1 MECCCC
7 DDIRAALDWV
17 FTPDGDTLPRGDRMR
32 VVTVSRLAPRK
43 RVSAL
48 LRALARAQVLLGPD
62 VRIEPTIIGDGPQR
76 GATERTARRL
86 GVPARFTGRL
96 PLEGIREVFAT
107 ADAFGQASV
116 LESFGIAA
124 LEART
129 FGLPVVARVQAGTS
143 EFIHDGIEGLLAELD
158 LTRLARHK
166 AFTLS
171 GGERRRLEITRA
183 LSFGLL
189 DILTLPAR
197 QGIAERRI
205 EQSQLKLTGEVL
217 DQVTKVRQAWV
228 RAVAAQQKLTYAQQV
243 YEAAEAGAELAR
255 RMQSAGN
262 FNRLNRAREQ
272 AFYGDAAAR
281 LAAASHEVTSS
292 REEIARLLGL
302 DESQTR
308 MVKLPARLPD
318 LPKQALEPAAV
329 GAMASKARLDIRLA
343 QSALQ
348 AAGKAQGLGNLTSF
362 TDIELTA
369 LRGTKTDSAAGTR
382 TDSRGYEIGLRLPI
396 FDWGGMQR
404 DAWSARTLAAAN
416 QYEATVRAAGSSLRE
431 SYSAYRTAYDIAR
444 QYRDEIV
451 PVRKV
456 ISDENQLRYNGMI
469 IGVFELLADARDQV
483 NTVTSAINAE
493 QQFWLAD
500 AALQSSLMGR
510 PMNAPLTV
518 TTSAPSGGSAGH

>member
-1 MECCCC
+1 MSASRSLSMAKVSLSA
-7 DDIRAALDWV
+7 I
-17 FTPDGDTLPRGDRMR
+17 TLAVLTGCAS
-32 VVTVSRLAPRK
+32 VSFEQN
-43 RVSAL
+43 
-48 LRALARAQVLLGPD
+48 LARVNDEASDFAGGQLSLARNADERKQRADDATRLLGSPLGQKEAVQLALVNSHALQVLLAQGWAESAAAAQGG
-62 VRIEPTIIGDGPQR
+62 RIANPVFSYERLVSGD
-76 GATERTARRL
+76 E
-86 GVPARFTGRL
+86 
-96 PLEGIREVFAT
+96 
-107 ADAFGQASV
+107 
-116 LESFGIAA
+116 
-124 LEART
+124 
-129 FGLPVVARVQAGTS
+129 
-143 EFIHDGIEGLLAELD
+143 
-158 LTRLARHK
+158 
-166 AFTLS
+166 
-171 GGERRRLEITRA
+171 LEITRA

-396 FDWGGMQR
+396 FDWGGMPR

-451 PVRKV
+451 LVRKV